1 MADVRVREVGAV
13 AGDERKNVERE
24 IKLALADRAAY
35 EVALRVGEP
44 GGIVCQDNR
53 FYDRPD
59 HALRVVGWNLR
70 LRREWTGTTAD
81 GPARRFIV
89 TAKGASHR
97 EGWATVR
104 PEKERVL
111 ERGEWWALMEGRV
124 RLGDVAPEVVPPPV
138 MERYLTD
145 LRQIGWFSN
154 LRVSRRIRLD
164 GRDFILEVDATRFA
178 CGRTEYEVEL
188 ELPQDLGR
196 RQASLVEHELVD
208 LLSRWSVSIAGPGR
222 GKFSRARRYAKEAKK
237 MIDVPARGLPL
248 RFEVLSKVRVWGG
261 HKLAR
266 QYGKPPAGDQP
277 CGETWELVDLPDDQS
292 KVASGPL
299 AGVALHELVDEHRDW
314 LMGRADLLEGRFPL
328 LLKLI
333 DAATTLSVQVHP
345 DREVAARL
353 SGRPKTE
360 CWVVLDVAPQG
371 CLYLGLKPGV
381 TPAQL
386 EDACAGPSLEPLLNK
401 VSVQPFDVVFIPAGT
416 VHAIGGGLVLAE
428 LQQAS
433 DTTYRL
439 HDWGRV
445 GLDGKPRQLHV
456 AQALESI
463 HFDQGD
469 DPPWMPQKGP
479 GIVVDDAAFRLDLL
493 SWTGKEQDDRD
504 DDMKRAR
511 SIEHLVPVVLLCLEG
526 EMDVEAG
533 GVTERLGPGQCCLVP
548 AASKTTRITSKGA
561 GRVLV
566 GRPGMAD

>member
-1 MADVRVREVGAV
+1 VG
-13 AGDERKNVERE
+13 GDERKNVERE
-24 IKLALADRAAY
+24 IKCALDGLAAY
-35 EVALRVGEP
+35 EAAIRIGVP
-44 GGIVCQDNR
+44 GAIVYQDNR

-59 HALRVVGWNLR
+59 QTLQFFGWSLR
-70 LRREWTGTTAD
+70 LRREWAGVMPD
-81 GPARRFIV
+81 GRARRFIV

-97 EGWATVR
+97 EGRATVR
-104 PEKERVL
+104 SEKERVL
-111 ERGEWWALMEGRV
+111 ERGEWWALMEGRA
-124 RLGDVAPEVVPPPV
+124 RLGEVAPEVAPESVAD
-138 MERYLTD
+138 RSLKD
-145 LRQIGWFSN
+145 LVQVVWFSN
-154 LRVSRRIRLD
+154 LRVSRRIRLA
-164 GRDFILEVDATRFA
+164 GRDLILEVDATRFA

-188 ELPQDLGR
+188 ELPPDLGR
-196 RQASLVEHELVD
+196 RQASLVERELFD
-208 LLSRWSVSIAGPGR
+208 LLSRWSVSIVGPGR

-237 MIDVPARGLPL
+237 MVDVPARGLPL

-345 DREVAARL
+345 DAEAAARL

-360 CWVVLDVAPQG
+360 CWVVLDVASKG

-381 TPAQL
+381 TPSQL
-386 EDACAGPSLEPLLNK
+386 EEACAGPSLESLLNK

-469 DPPWMPQKGP
+469 DPPWRPKQGP
-479 GIVVDDAAFRLDLL
+479 GTVVDDPAFRLDLL
-493 SWTGKEQDDRD
+493 FWTGKEQDGRN

-511 SIEHLVPVVLLCLEG
+511 TIEHHVPVVLLCLEG
-526 EMDVEAG
+526 EVDVEAG
-533 GVTERLGPGQCCLVP
+533 GVTERLDPGRCCLVP
-548 AASKTTRITSKGA
+548 AASRTTRIAADGA
-561 GRVLV
+561 ARVLV
-566 GRPGMAD
+566 GRPGWAE